1 MDAIGL
7 SGFAS
12 SGKTTAAKY
21 LEQAYGFER
30 RHIAEP
36 LRAMLAVLM
45 RANGISDDMINR
57 YLVGDLKDGVVI
69 PELGKT
75 SRELQI
81 SIGTEWGR
89 EHVNP
94 NLWVDTWVRGAG
106 DRPSMNDS
114 VRFPNEE
121 DGIRELGGITILI
134 ERPGTGPV
142 SFKWGKIGRKLYDW
156 FGLMWGVHDSERVDR
171 LNPDIRI
178 INNATEHDLFR
189 AIDQAMWE
197 QGVFKRKKDSST
209 ALMESIGFPKA
220 VVDSLKEDEKDRLME
235 FFQASRAKTAEA
247 DQRRREE
254 IVKDRQDALTSMA
267 LTAMA
272 R

>member
-7 SGFAS
+7 SGFAK

-21 LEQAYGFER
+21 LEERYGFER

-45 RANGISDDMINR
+45 RANGISDEMIDR

-89 EHVNP
+89 EHVSP
-94 NLWVDTWVRGAG
+94 DLWVDTWVRGASH
-106 DRPSMNDS
+106 RPSMNDS

-121 DGIRELGGITILI
+121 EGIRSMGGITLLI
-134 ERPGTGPV
+134 QRPGTGPV
-142 SFKWGKIGRKLYDW
+142 SFKWGRFGKFLYDKL
-156 FGLMWGVHDSERVDR
+156 GLMWGVHDSERVDR
-171 LNPDIRI
+171 LHPDVVIQ
-178 INNATEHDLFR
+178 NNGTVEDLYR
-189 AIDQAMWE
+189 AIDY
-197 QGVFKRKKDSST
+197 
-209 ALMESIGFPKA
+209 ALMEFSGEMRRKA
-220 VVDSLKEDEKDRLME
+220 ME
-235 FFQASRAKTAEA
+235 PATFA
-247 DQRRREE
+247 
-254 IVKDRQDALTSMA
+254 ALGAITYA
-267 LTAMA
+267 TFG

>member
-7 SGFAS
+7 SGFAQ

-21 LEQAYGFER
+21 LEQRYGFER

-36 LRAMLAVLM
+36 LRAMLASLM
-45 RANGISDDMINR
+45 AANKIPADMIDR
-57 YLVGDLKDGVVI
+57 YLVGDLKDGVII
-69 PELGKT
+69 PEFGRT

-81 SIGTEWGR
+81 SLGTEWGR

-94 NLWVDTWVRGAG
+94 DLWVDTWSRGAG

-121 DGIRELGGITILI
+121 EGIRSMGGITILI

-142 SFKWGKIGRKLYDW
+142 SFKWGKIGRKLYEW
-156 FGLMWGVHDSERVDR
+156 FGCMWGVHDSERVDR
-171 LNPDIRI
+171 LHPDVRI
-178 INNATEHDLFR
+178 TNNGTVEDLHL
-189 AIDQAMWE
+189 AIDQAMFE
-197 QGVFKRKKDSST
+197 FSGPARKKSWEVEDINTSL
-209 ALMESIGFPKA
+209 AIGAITYATF
-220 VVDSLKEDEKDRLME
+220 
-235 FFQASRAKTAEA
+235 
-247 DQRRREE
+247 
-254 IVKDRQDALTSMA
+254 
-267 LTAMA
+267 A